1 MSDILKAAFIFVAP
15 NAVAETHNNWVK
27 TEQVQ
32 VKTIAVRDY
41 QQAGKL
47 LDALYDEGIRA
58 IELCAGFGHL
68 GVAHMVKAA
77 AGRMHVGVVRFDLHP
92 GLGNQSGDSLFE

>member
-32 VKTIAVRDY
+32 VKTIAVKDY

-47 LDALYDEGIRA
+47 LMHSMMKGSGRLNCARVSA
-58 IELCAGFGHL
+58 IL
-68 GVAHMVKAA
+68 V
-77 AGRMHVGVVRFDLHP
+77 LHIW
-92 GLGNQSGDSLFE
+92 